1 MKRKGKSREERW
13 RLSGGKL
20 GLEEKKAH
28 AAPPAQIN
36 SFNKIL
42 NWLSKNIEM
51 LKRISKET
59 FVQGHSGG
67 SLVEI
72 AIIAVTPAL
81 LFLLAQLLTY
91 STNARENRF
100 SSVVQ
105 FSVLVLPLITQ
116 MMGPFS
122 PAAVAISLLAL
133 TTVLVARNWK
143 LLKRERSKVPIL
155 AMRCVSCFLLKN

>member
-1 MKRKGKSREERW
+1 MSKR
-13 RLSGGKL
+13 L
-20 GLEEKKAH
+20 
-28 AAPPAQIN
+28 
-36 SFNKIL
+36 
-42 NWLSKNIEM
+42 
-51 LKRISKET
+51 SKET

-91 STNARENRF
+91 STNARKNRF

-155 AMRCVSCFLLKN
+155 AMWCVSCF